1 MILGNL
7 EQLGNFL
14 LPIDSLKQANI
25 CSAKKILLPILT
37 FTGISVSSIA
47 FELSKIPIS
56 LSASYIVIVW
66 KEKHSLVNSEV
77 IEIMLGCFL
86 YLTVAFKVGWSMFP
100 EKESKFS
107 NFLILKLITTFE

>member
-7 EQLGNFL
+7 EQLGNSL
-14 LPIDSLKQANI
+14 LPIDSLKQAHI

-56 LSASYIVIVW
+56 LSASYIVIV
-66 KEKHSLVNSEV
+66 
-77 IEIMLGCFL
+77 
-86 YLTVAFKVGWSMFP
+86 
-100 EKESKFS
+100 
-107 NFLILKLITTFE
+107 